1 VAVVDRV
8 AVEPK
13 EVRVGVID
21 FLSDENGDG
30 SVGDGYDQA
39 IMSDLSE
46 AVQGDGD
53 GVWGCCPMR
62 TLAPVLAA
70 VMMNDKTVTA
80 ALSLSRRLAL
90 PWSQLFMSVVA
101 RMVVMTPTAT

>member
-1 VAVVDRV
+1 
-8 AVEPK
+8 
-13 EVRVGVID
+13 
-21 FLSDENGDG
+21 
-30 SVGDGYDQA
+30 
-39 IMSDLSE
+39 
-46 AVQGDGD
+46 
-53 GVWGCCPMR
+53 MR